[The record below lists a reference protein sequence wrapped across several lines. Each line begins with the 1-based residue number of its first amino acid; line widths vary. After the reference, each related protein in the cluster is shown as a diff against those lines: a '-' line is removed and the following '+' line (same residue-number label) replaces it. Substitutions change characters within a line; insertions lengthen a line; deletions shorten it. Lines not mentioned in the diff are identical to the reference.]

1 MAQGPRRKDG
11 GAAAN
16 NPLFDKSLGQHILKN
31 PLVAQAIVDKADIQ
45 PGDTVLEI
53 GPGTGNLTVKLLEK
67 AKTVIA
73 VEKDPRMAA
82 ELLKRV
88 QSTMPDARRRLQ
100 LIVGDVLR
108 AKLPPFDVCVS
119 NTPYQISSPLTFML
133 LAQRPAPRAAVL
145 MFQREFALRLA
156 AGPGTPLY
164 CRLSANAQLLARVTH
179 VLKVSRNSFRP
190 PPQVDSSVVRVE
202 PYSPAPPVVFS
213 EWDGLL
219 RVLFLRKNKTVAA
232 NLKTTAVL
240 AMLLRNYRANC
251 AREGRSCDLGA
262 SMDVGNDASTV
273 SMADG
278 SESEAEDSELEAA
291 PVSGELAEV
300 RSRVT
305 SIVEAAGM
313 ADVRAAKMDTDD
325 FLRLLVAFKEAGFP
339 FC

>member
-1 MAQGPRRKDG
+1 MAQGHRAAAKG
-11 GAAAN
+11 GAAN

-133 LAQRPAPRAAVL
+133 LSQKPAPRAAVL

-202 PYSPAPPVVFS
+202 PYSPPPPVVFS

-240 AMLLRNYRANC
+240 SMLRRNYRSALDQ
-251 AREGRSCDLGA
+251 S
-262 SMDVGNDASTV
+262 VGVSAESGTMVDADMV
-273 SMADG
+273 DADMADADMADG
-278 SESEAEDSELEAA
+278 SDSGGDDGDA
-291 PVSGELAEV
+291 ELADV
-300 RSRVT
+300 RKRVT
-305 SIVEAAGM
+305 EIVERAGM
-313 ADVRAAKMDTDD
+313 ADTRAAKMDTDD
-325 FLRLLVAFKEAGFP
+325 FLRLLVLFNEAGFH